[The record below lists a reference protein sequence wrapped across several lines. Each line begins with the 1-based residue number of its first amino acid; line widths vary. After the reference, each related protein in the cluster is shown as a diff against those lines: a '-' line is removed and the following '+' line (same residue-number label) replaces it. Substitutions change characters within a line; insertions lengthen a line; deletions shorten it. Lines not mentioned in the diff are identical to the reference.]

1 MTDPAIS
8 TRSTGL
14 TKSQHE
20 RPFAPDI
27 IPQGNLLGVDAES
40 RRSMEV
46 ALMRAIAPG
55 DHSARD
61 SALWSLHQHGPLQ
74 AHARTSWPVEEEN
87 DVALTRRTRMG

>member
-1 MTDPAIS
+1 MDYQIPALFSLRDFMRFTYVCVCVCPSSLLINSHSVMTPS
-8 TRSTGL
+8 G
-14 TKSQHE
+14 Q
-20 RPFAPDI
+20 
-27 IPQGNLLGVDAES
+27 
-40 RRSMEV
+40 
-46 ALMRAIAPG
+46 IAPG

>member
-1 MTDPAIS
+1 MTDPAMS

-14 TKSQHE
+14 TKLQHE

-46 ALMRAIAPG
+46 ALMRAVSRA
-55 DHSARD
+55 
-61 SALWSLHQHGPLQ
+61 
-74 AHARTSWPVEEEN
+74 
-87 DVALTRRTRMG
+87 